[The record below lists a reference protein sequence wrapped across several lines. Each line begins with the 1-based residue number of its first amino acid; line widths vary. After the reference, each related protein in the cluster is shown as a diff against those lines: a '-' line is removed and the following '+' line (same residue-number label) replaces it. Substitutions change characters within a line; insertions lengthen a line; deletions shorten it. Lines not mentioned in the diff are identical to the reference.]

1 MLTVTSLMNFRP
13 PSDGGLMIP
22 PWTKGDVLVK
32 RLVIFFFYFFFC
44 QENFMKNYLLGKF
57 HAESMPVLGLA
68 QYCLAVLGLAQY
80 QWPR

>member
-1 MLTVTSLMNFRP
+1 M
-13 PSDGGLMIP
+13 
-22 PWTKGDVLVK
+22 
-32 RLVIFFFYFFFC
+32 FFFC

>member
-1 MLTVTSLMNFRP
+1 
-13 PSDGGLMIP
+13 
-22 PWTKGDVLVK
+22 
-32 RLVIFFFYFFFC
+32 
-44 QENFMKNYLLGKF
+44 MKNLLGKFHEFPNLSQIFLLGKF